1 MAHEAESANLD
12 PLARTIGA
20 SVVPPAQ
27 ARDLQALISLTSRL
41 FGGEVSASDDYD
53 PEHPADHY
61 TVLAVVTRLEAAAA
75 LEAEMQ
81 WVRALDNTGVESA
94 DVRLSIRFAE

>member
-27 ARDLQALISLTSRL
+27 ARDLPSLILLASQL
-41 FGGEVSASDDYD
+41 FGGEVTTLEDCD
-53 PEHPADHY
+53 PEHPADQF
-61 TVLAVVTRLEAAAA
+61 TVLAVVTRLDPAAA
-75 LEAEMQ
+75 LEAELE
-81 WVRALDNTGVESA
+81 WIRALGNARVKSA
-94 DVRLSIRFAE
+94 DIRLSIRFAE